1 MLGKN
6 GKYVCDR
13 TRPSSQ
19 NKVSSSFEHR
29 HRYFDAQH
37 RIRDWQARLLD
48 RKGDEGKSTISTHI
62 YKHRQISWFKYAEV
76 QVALKL
82 EGSNFKVLTSFL
94 KFLSLGSQCTEV
106 GPPWIEIL
114 DKHSSSME
122 KKKKSGQLTQQS
134 TQQGGA

>member
-6 GKYVCDR
+6 GKYACDR

-29 HRYFDAQH
+29 HRHFDA
-37 RIRDWQARLLD
+37 LLNTGCETGRYD
-48 RKGDEGKSTISTHI
+48 YWTGKVMRAHQQSQDTYISTDRSPGSSML
-62 YKHRQISWFKYAEV
+62 KCMC
-76 QVALKL
+76 ALKL
-82 EGSNFKVLTSFL
+82 EGSNFKVLTSFS
-94 KFLSLGSQCTEV
+94 KFLSLGSQCIEV

-122 KKKKSGQLTQQS
+122 KKRNQAS
-134 TQQGGA
+134 